1 MANEK
6 TPVVFIHGLWLHSS
20 SWQPWINRFNEA
32 GYEASS
38 LDWPGDAH
46 TVKLARENPQSV
58 ADKGLDEIV
67 EFHAQQIRRL
77 GTKPV
82 IIGHSFG
89 GLIAERL
96 AGIGLALAT
105 IALDPAPMK
114 GVYILPLSALRVAS
128 IALRNPENRSRAV
141 MLTQDE
147 FRYGFGNAISPVESK
162 QLFERWAIPSPGRPL
177 FEAASA
183 NFFPHSPAKVESQY
197 ANRGPLLIIGGGHDH
212 TVPVSINRSSYKIE
226 NKSQGEVTDLHV
238 FEDRG
243 HSLTVDSG
251 WQEVADYSL
260 NWLKQQSLWVDVDR

>member
-162 QLFERWAIPSPGRPL
+162 QLFERWA
-177 FEAASA
+177 
-183 NFFPHSPAKVESQY
+183 
-197 ANRGPLLIIGGGHDH
+197 
-212 TVPVSINRSSYKIE
+212 NRSSYKIE